1 MEKYGGP
8 INYNAKNPRP
18 VHRDG
23 AEAEGKGVEKVVV
36 KMGDQPFEVAVF
48 SHGVRGEGAGGFRR
62 NTVVIHIIKVEGNN
76 LSTHYHYG
84 RSLMDP

>member
-36 KMGDQPFEVAVF
+36 KMGDQTFEVAVF
-48 SHGVRGEGAGGFRR
+48 RF
-62 NTVVIHIIKVEGNN
+62 
-76 LSTHYHYG
+76 
-84 RSLMDP
+84 